1 MENDMYTRLRDFV
14 DCMCDAG
21 YINPDPTARE
31 KEFRTFM
38 NGLKVI
44 VYENTKETT
53 TEDVVP

>member
-1 MENDMYTRLRDFV
+1 MYTRLRDFV